1 MVARTIQEAV
11 SSITRAGALVC
22 LGIVSAKS
30 AFFQG
35 SNANLLVGRGRA
47 APVGHQDSGLYI
59 RRQPEF
65 P

>member
-1 MVARTIQEAV
+1 MVARTVRVAV
-11 SSITRAGALVC
+11 SSVTPAGALVC

-30 AFFQG
+30 AFIQG
-35 SNANLLVGRGRA
+35 SRANLLVGRGWA
-47 APVGHQDSGLYI
+47 APVGHQDSGLYM